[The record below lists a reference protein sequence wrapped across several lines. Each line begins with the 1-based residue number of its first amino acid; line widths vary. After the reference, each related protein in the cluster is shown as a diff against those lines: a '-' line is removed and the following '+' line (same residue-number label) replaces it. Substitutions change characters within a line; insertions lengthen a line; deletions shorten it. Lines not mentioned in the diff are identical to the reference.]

1 MGHER
6 NRRRGVGV
14 SVLKVNSLS
23 VQWRMS
29 GRNEKNERTF
39 ISVLLH
45 LSNYAPPR
53 TSASL
58 QAAKQKITQKT
69 ETVMSG
75 RSHTSPCLSLSEY
88 WKCMRWKLKV
98 IKKHCQPH
106 NMLSQLL
113 HHTRC
118 FRFYSVLWKLIKEA
132 CQIRTCLHH
141 NAEVT
146 WKNKPCK
153 VEAKLDITKIFMFG
167 IPTESWAFKVQSKI
181 INFTQNQNWRIPL
194 SAW

>member
-1 MGHER
+1 MGDER
-6 NRRRGVGV
+6 NRRLGVGV

-23 VQWRMS
+23 AQWRMS

-45 LSNYAPPR
+45 LSNYAAPR

-98 IKKHCQPH
+98 IKSTVSLITCS
-106 NMLSQLL
+106 LSYSITPGAFVFIVFYGSSLKRHVRYEHFYTTMQRL
-113 HHTRC
+113 HG
-118 FRFYSVLWKLIKEA
+118 
-132 CQIRTCLHH
+132 RTSL
-141 NAEVT
+141 V
-146 WKNKPCK
+146 K
-153 VEAKLDITKIFMFG
+153 
-167 IPTESWAFKVQSKI
+167 
-181 INFTQNQNWRIPL
+181 WRL
-194 SAW
+194 SLT